1 MWPATLL
8 NEGILTCE
16 VIGNPHE
23 SQTLERVNTPPRG
36 ASLTRVQPFSDS
48 MTALD
53 LENGVTDGAGV
64 PSASGQIAGQT
75 AGVASQIAIERCAP
89 FAMLHAEG
97 S

>member
-1 MWPATLL
+1 
-8 NEGILTCE
+8 
-16 VIGNPHE
+16 
-23 SQTLERVNTPPRG
+23 
-36 ASLTRVQPFSDS
+36 

-64 PSASGQIAGQT
+64 PSASGQISGQT